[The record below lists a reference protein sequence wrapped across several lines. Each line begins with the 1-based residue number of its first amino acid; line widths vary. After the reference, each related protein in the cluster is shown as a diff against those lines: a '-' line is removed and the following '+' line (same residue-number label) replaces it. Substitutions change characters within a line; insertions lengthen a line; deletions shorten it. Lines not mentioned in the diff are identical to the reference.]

1 MEAPI
6 PLTRHSE
13 ALRDLALQ
21 LQAPSE
27 EMQGEMEDLAQRLT
41 EATEAFAAAK
51 RKLRQ
56 LQRAKAQ
63 KKDRTG
69 RADGQVGRNA
79 QVAARIIGF
88 VREVRTSDA
97 RPEMEMDPMPLTG
110 TEVPELANDR
120 CILNDEG
127 LTLLCGAKVLC
138 SLSLPLV
145 QLCVIV
151 AAQVYLGRQSGF
163 ELWPFAATF
172 EEARRSLFRL
182 GPWNAMG
189 FICQGGWADA
199 RQKTIAQRRGLE
211 AAPGNLST
219 VSAGSRQSMAMS
231 QDMKGEE
238 LSSALSQLSAPGVQ
252 ELLTALAV
260 AGVPANSVRCMS
272 ERDVLGTALVVLPQS
287 CLAAPN
293 TVRTAPDVARS
304 LWGKGLRS
312 DEDLAR
318 WEAAVASDC
327 VYEDLYYAEPAK
339 GKQAVVELIRQKL
352 LPPKS
357 HLVIDSLSDGSSS
370 CGFTWHIEE
379 DGVGIGH
386 RGLCFVR
393 LNSAGE
399 VAYVRD
405 LGEPLFKAGELTE
418 KLLEALTKDQPLPE
432 RPVLSGPPQTPRM
445 AGSIVKYLY
454 GDVQKSGGDAV
465 RFYAEDVVYEDMNY
479 EVPFVGK
486 KAVDG
491 FLARFQN
498 IQGVTFNLE
507 EVSDGEEAVGFTYTI
522 QIAGQPRGIRGITFY
537 KVKDGKEKNQARI
550 EADRIDREFK
560 RKDLQQRCGEL
571 FDELD
576 VHHNRVLPRD
586 EIRQVTE
593 QVALLL
599 ESFGVNF
606 QRADLDQMFYVM
618 DYSDTGIIER
628 SEFI

>member
-1 MEAPI
+1 MAVQ
-6 PLTRHSE
+6 
-13 ALRDLALQ
+13 ALQ
-21 LQAPSE
+21 AKLPVSIPPTAPAPPGSP
-27 EMQGEMEDLAQRLT
+27 
-41 EATEAFAAAK
+41 
-51 RKLRQ
+51 KLRSFGSERSFVTAVVTSAV
-56 LQRAKAQ
+56 LRAC
-63 KKDRTG
+63 R
-69 RADGQVGRNA
+69 
-79 QVAARIIGF
+79 AARP
-88 VREVRTSDA
+88 R
-97 RPEMEMDPMPLTG
+97 
-110 TEVPELANDR
+110 
-120 CILNDEG
+120 
-127 LTLLCGAKVLC
+127 
-138 SLSLPLV
+138 
-145 QLCVIV
+145 
-151 AAQVYLGRQSGF
+151 
-163 ELWPFAATF
+163 
-172 EEARRSLFRL
+172 ARRS
-182 GPWNAMG
+182 
-189 FICQGGWADA
+189 
-199 RQKTIAQRRGLE
+199 
-211 AAPGNLST
+211 
-219 VSAGSRQSMAMS
+219 
-231 QDMKGEE
+231 
-238 LSSALSQLSAPGVQ
+238 ALHAW
-252 ELLTALAV
+252 
-260 AGVPANSVRCMS
+260 R
-272 ERDVLGTALVVLPQS
+272 RDVLGTALVVLPQS

-537 KVKDGKEKNQARI
+537 KVKDGKVCYVRDVPESATKPPPVQQLARLL
-550 EADRIDREFK
+550 RPGL
-560 RKDLQQRCGEL
+560 RKLQ
-571 FDELD
+571 
-576 VHHNRVLPRD
+576 
-586 EIRQVTE
+586 TS
-593 QVALLL
+593 A
-599 ESFGVNF
+599 ESPPHC
-606 QRADLDQMFYVM
+606 
-618 DYSDTGIIER
+618 
-628 SEFI
+628 